1 MTKLFWRVFLLFWL
15 TLLLTISLVRL
26 TFIWQNDEDW
36 RPGMRPPPPGVL
48 QKPMTRSEPPLH
60 RHPIFHL
67 TLLLISSAIFS
78 LLLARYIVSPIR
90 QLKQALAE
98 LAGHR
103 WQTRLDQRLISRR
116 DEFGSLSRNFNHMAT
131 QASNAIAS
139 QQRLLHDV
147 SHELRSPLARMQ
159 ILTGLAAQSPADA
172 MLAISRIEQE
182 TEKLNELVDEILT
195 FSRLDS
201 GGAAPQLT
209 QVDLADLLK
218 VLVDDAQLE
227 AQALHKTIFL
237 HLAEVPL
244 ITADPDLLCRAIENV
259 LRNAIKFSPA
269 YSEIT
274 LRLCQKHHS
283 VKLEIADQ
291 GPGVPEAL
299 QDKLFTPFFRA
310 NSSFSGVGLG
320 LSIAKRAIDS
330 CGGSINAY
338 NLWQQQRISGFVVC
352 IKFPISSSAIQL
364 E

>member
-26 TFIWQNDEDW
+26 TFVWQNDTDW
-36 RPGMRPPPPGVL
+36 RPGMGPPPPGMM
-48 QKPMTRSEPPLH
+48 QPAFTPPPLH
-60 RHPIFHL
+60 RHPVFHL
-67 TLLLISSAIFS
+67 ALLLTSSAIFS
-78 LLLARYIVSPIR
+78 WLLARYIVAPIR

-98 LAGHR
+98 LADNR
-103 WQTRLDQRLISRR
+103 WQTRLDQRLTSRR
-116 DEFGSLSRNFNHMAT
+116 DEFGSLSRNFNHMAA
-131 QASNAIAS
+131 QASDAIAS

-172 MLAISRIEQE
+172 MQAISRIEQE
-182 TEKLNELVDEILT
+182 TGKLNELVDEILT

-201 GGAAPQLT
+201 GAAAPQLT
-209 QVDLADLLK
+209 QVDIAELLTI
-218 VLVDDAQLE
+218 LVEDAQLE

-237 HLAEVPL
+237 QQAEVSL
-244 ITADPDLLCRAIENV
+244 ISADPDLLCRAIENV
-259 LRNAIKFSPA
+259 MRNAIKFSPP

-274 LRLCQKHHS
+274 LRLRQTS
-283 VKLEIADQ
+283 NVVLLEIADQ
-291 GPGVPEAL
+291 GPGVPDAL

-330 CGGSINAY
+330 CGGSISAH
-338 NLWQQQRISGFVVC
+338 NLRQQHAITGFVVC
-352 IKFPISSSAIQL
+352 IKFLQSSSSIQL
-364 E
+364 H

>member
-26 TFIWQNDEDW
+26 TFVWQNDADW
-36 RPGMRPPPPGVL
+36 RPGMRPPPHGLIQSAP
-48 QKPMTRSEPPLH
+48 SPPLY
-60 RHPIFHL
+60 RHPVFHL
-67 TLLLISSAIFS
+67 TLMLISSAIFS

-98 LAGHR
+98 LAANR
-103 WQTRLDQRLISRR
+103 WQTRLDLNLTSRR

-172 MLAISRIEQE
+172 MQAISRIEQE

-201 GGAAPQLT
+201 GAAAPHLIE
-209 QVDLADLLK
+209 VDIADLLK
-218 VLVDDAQLE
+218 VLVDDTQLE
-227 AQALHKTIFL
+227 AQAQHKTIFL
-237 HLAEVPL
+237 QLTEVAL
-244 ITADPDLLCRAIENV
+244 ISANPDLLCRAIENV
-259 LRNAIKFSPA
+259 LRNAIKFSPPC
-269 YSEIT
+269 SEIT
-274 LRLCQKHHS
+274 VRLRQTHNAVL
-283 VKLEIADQ
+283 LEIADQ

-330 CGGSINAY
+330 CGGSISAH
-338 NLWQQQRISGFVVC
+338 NLSGQQHISGFVVC
-352 IKFPISSSAIQL
+352 IKFPLSSSAIQL
-364 E
+364 Q